1 MTADDNKNKQQQV
14 KQEPINQQTLNQE
27 TQLAATSSSHL
38 DKIADHSDENK
49 LPAPDL
55 SAPDLSHS
63 HPNQQQAVT
72 NHQQENLTNPAADNL
87 ASNVANTGNGGYL
100 ELLEERPVVNKERL
114 DVGKVTVTKHTR
126 SKTIDVPIELV
137 EEYITVR
144 TDYQDAESQDL
155 LSGNYDDK
163 DILRHVE
170 PALDSK
176 AVVTI
181 NGKQVEIGDAP
192 IEIVLSRQ
200 VATITKDTH
209 VIQEVAINKTT
220 HTHTDSIQ
228 VALKHEEL
236 EVNEEGF
243 LAHEQARNA
252 TFKK

>member
-1 MTADDNKNKQQQV
+1 MINDDNKVKPQQT
-14 KQEPINQQTLNQE
+14 NQQAS
-27 TQLAATSSSHL
+27 LATDSTSHL
-38 DKIADHSDENK
+38 EQIASHSGENK

-55 SAPDLSHS
+55 SATDLSNTH
-63 HPNQQQAVT
+63 QQQTVSSRSQEGLENNLSTNLA
-72 NHQQENLTNPAADNL
+72 NHQTD
-87 ASNVANTGNGGYL
+87 TGNGGYL
-100 ELLEERPVVNKERL
+100 ELLEERPVINKERL
-114 DVGKVTVTKHTR
+114 DVGKVTVTKHRRT
-126 SKTIDVPIELV
+126 KTIEVPIELV

-155 LSGNYDDK
+155 LSGDYDDK

-170 PALDSK
+170 PSLDSK

-209 VIQEVAINKTT
+209 VIQEIEINKTT

-228 VALKHEEL
+228 VALQHEEL
-236 EVNEEGF
+236 DVKEEGY
-243 LAHEQARNA
+243 LAHEQQSNA
-252 TFKK
+252 ADKK

>member
-1 MTADDNKNKQQQV
+1 MINDDKKID
-14 KQEPINQQTLNQE
+14 PRQTHQYSS
-27 TQLAATSSSHL
+27 LANDPNPTSHL
-38 DKIADHSDENK
+38 EQIANYSGENK

-55 SAPDLSHS
+55 SATDLSNT
-63 HPNQQQAVT
+63 NQQQTASSST
-72 NHQQENLTNPAADNL
+72 QQGLENNLSTNLANHQTD
-87 ASNVANTGNGGYL
+87 TGNGGYL
-100 ELLEERPVVNKERL
+100 ELLEERPVINKERL
-114 DVGKVTVTKHTR
+114 DVGKVTVTKHRRT
-126 SKTIDVPIELV
+126 KTIEVPIELV

-155 LSGNYDDK
+155 LSGGYDDK

-170 PALDSK
+170 PSLDSK

-209 VIQEVAINKTT
+209 VIQEIEINKTT

-228 VALKHEEL
+228 VALQHEEL
-236 EVNEEGF
+236 DVKEEGY
-243 LAHEQARNA
+243 LAHEQQSNA
-252 TFKK
+252 AYKK

>member
-1 MTADDNKNKQQQV
+1 MINDDKKID
-14 KQEPINQQTLNQE
+14 PQQTHPRSS
-27 TQLAATSSSHL
+27 LANAPNPTSHL
-38 DKIADHSDENK
+38 EQIASHSGENK

-55 SAPDLSHS
+55 SATDLSNTH
-63 HPNQQQAVT
+63 QQQTVSSRSQEGSANNLSANLA
-72 NHQQENLTNPAADNL
+72 NHQTD
-87 ASNVANTGNGGYL
+87 TGNGGYL
-100 ELLEERPVVNKERL
+100 ELLEERPVINKERL
-114 DVGKVTVTKHTR
+114 DVGKVTVTKHRRT
-126 SKTIDVPIELV
+126 KTIEVPIELI

-170 PALDSK
+170 PSLDSK

-209 VIQEVAINKTT
+209 VIQEIEINKTT

-228 VALKHEEL
+228 LALQHEEL
-236 EVNEEGF
+236 DVKEEGY
-243 LAHEQARNA
+243 LAHEQQSNVPD
-252 TFKK
+252 KK

>member
-1 MTADDNKNKQQQV
+1 MINDDKKID
-14 KQEPINQQTLNQE
+14 PRQTHQRSP
-27 TQLAATSSSHL
+27 LATDSTSRL
-38 DKIADHSDENK
+38 EQIANHSGENK

-55 SAPDLSHS
+55 SATDLSNTH
-63 HPNQQQAVT
+63 QQQTVSSSSQEGLENDLSTDLA
-72 NHQQENLTNPAADNL
+72 NHQTD
-87 ASNVANTGNGGYL
+87 TGNNGYL
-100 ELLEERPVVNKERL
+100 ELLEERPVINKERL
-114 DVGKVTVTKHTR
+114 DVGKVTVTKHRRT
-126 SKTIDVPIELV
+126 KAIEVPIELI

-170 PALDSK
+170 PSLDSK

-209 VIQEVAINKTT
+209 VIQEIEINKTT

-228 VALKHEEL
+228 VVLQHEEL
-236 EVNEEGF
+236 DVKEEGY
-243 LAHEQARNA
+243 LAHEQQSNA
-252 TFKK
+252 AYKK

>member
-1 MTADDNKNKQQQV
+1 MINDDNKVKPQQT
-14 KQEPINQQTLNQE
+14 NQQAS
-27 TQLAATSSSHL
+27 LATDPTSHL
-38 DKIADHSDENK
+38 EQIANHSGENK

-55 SAPDLSHS
+55 SATDLSNTH
-63 HPNQQQAVT
+63 QQQAVSSRSQEGLENNLST
-72 NHQQENLTNPAADNL
+72 NLANHQTY
-87 ASNVANTGNGGYL
+87 TGNGGYL
-100 ELLEERPVVNKERL
+100 ELLEERPVINKERL
-114 DVGKVTVTKHTR
+114 DVGKVTVTKHRRT
-126 SKTIDVPIELV
+126 KTIEVPIELV

-155 LSGNYDDK
+155 LSGDYDDK

-170 PALDSK
+170 PSLDSK

-209 VIQEVAINKTT
+209 VIQEIEINKTT

-228 VALKHEEL
+228 VALQHEEL
-236 EVNEEGF
+236 DVKEEGY
-243 LAHEQARNA
+243 LAHEQQSNA
-252 TFKK
+252 AYKK

>member
-1 MTADDNKNKQQQV
+1 MINDDNKVKPQQT
-14 KQEPINQQTLNQE
+14 NQQAS
-27 TQLAATSSSHL
+27 LATDSTSHL
-38 DKIADHSDENK
+38 EQIANHSGENK

-55 SAPDLSHS
+55 SATDLSNT
-63 HPNQQQAVT
+63 NQQQAVSSRSQEGLENNLST
-72 NHQQENLTNPAADNL
+72 NLANHQTY
-87 ASNVANTGNGGYL
+87 TGNGGYL
-100 ELLEERPVVNKERL
+100 ELLEERPVINKERL
-114 DVGKVTVTKHTR
+114 DVGKVTVTKHRRT
-126 SKTIDVPIELV
+126 KTIEVPIELV

-144 TDYQDAESQDL
+144 TDYQDVESQDL
-155 LSGNYDDK
+155 LSGDYDDK

-209 VIQEVAINKTT
+209 VIQEIEINKTT

-228 VALKHEEL
+228 VALQHEEL
-236 EVNEEGF
+236 DVKEEGY
-243 LAHEQARNA
+243 LAHE
-252 TFKK
+252 

>member
-1 MTADDNKNKQQQV
+1 MINDDNKVKPQQT
-14 KQEPINQQTLNQE
+14 NQQAS
-27 TQLAATSSSHL
+27 LATDSTSHL
-38 DKIADHSDENK
+38 EQIANHSGENK

-55 SAPDLSHS
+55 SATDLSNTH
-63 HPNQQQAVT
+63 QQQTVSSST
-72 NHQQENLTNPAADNL
+72 QQGLANNLSTDL
-87 ASNVANTGNGGYL
+87 ANYQTDTGNGGYL
-100 ELLEERPVVNKERL
+100 ELLEERAVINKERL
-114 DVGKVTVTKHTR
+114 DVGKVTVTKHRRT
-126 SKTIDVPIELV
+126 KIIEVPIELV

-155 LSGNYDDK
+155 LSGDYDAK

-170 PALDSK
+170 PSLDSK

-209 VIQEVAINKTT
+209 VIQEIEINKTT

-228 VALKHEEL
+228 VALQHEEL
-236 EVNEEGF
+236 DVKEEGY
-243 LAHEQARNA
+243 LAHEQQSNA
-252 TFKK
+252 AYKK

>member
-1 MTADDNKNKQQQV
+1 MINDDKKID
-14 KQEPINQQTLNQE
+14 PRQTHQRSS
-27 TQLAATSSSHL
+27 LANAPNPTSHL
-38 DKIADHSDENK
+38 EQIANHSGENK

-55 SAPDLSHS
+55 SATDLSNT
-63 HPNQQQAVT
+63 NQQQTASSIT
-72 NHQQENLTNPAADNL
+72 QQGLANNLSANLANHQTD
-87 ASNVANTGNGGYL
+87 TGNGGYL
-100 ELLEERPVVNKERL
+100 ELLEERPVINKERL
-114 DVGKVTVTKHTR
+114 DVGKVTVTKHRRT
-126 SKTIDVPIELV
+126 KTIEVPIELV

-155 LSGNYDDK
+155 LSGDYDDK

-209 VIQEVAINKTT
+209 VIQEIEINKTT

-228 VALKHEEL
+228 VALQHEEL
-236 EVNEEGF
+236 DVKEEGY
-243 LAHEQARNA
+243 LAHEQQSNA
-252 TFKK
+252 ADKK